1 MKQEFSDRI
10 RFNWGYHDAANEHKM
25 RQVPRKLPDDKAY
38 CAGYSE
44 GLQDAKN
51 GNYLE
56 NSDFAW
62 KRYQTFK
69 NGITGKLKAAGF

>member
-1 MKQEFSDRI
+1 MKQKFSDRI
-10 RFNWGYHDAANEHKM
+10 RFNWGYHDAANEHKF

-51 GNYLE
+51 GNYRE
-56 NSDFAW
+56 NSDLAW
-62 KRYQTFK
+62 ERYYNEFYGLTS
-69 NGITGKLKAAGF
+69 